1 MRRKIA
7 VIGAGP
13 AGLAAAYQL
22 VKNTSNE
29 VVVFETSDMPGGM
42 CKSIRLWDCTVD
54 IGPHRFF
61 SYDTRVN
68 KLWLEVVGKDYKM
81 INRLTRIFYENK
93 FFYYPVQ
100 IFDALKK
107 VGLFTAIQCFFS
119 YVKQKIRPIKLD
131 GSFETWVTGRFGKK
145 LYLIFFKTYSEK
157 LWGVKCT
164 DLDDDFA
171 SQRIKKLSMSGVLF
185 NALKLK
191 KNKHKTLA
199 DKFAYPIEG
208 TGMVYQRMAD
218 FIESHNGKIH
228 YNTPVQKVVVENG
241 CATGLVLQ
249 RSDSVEL
256 FDEIIS
262 TMPFT
267 DLIEQIS
274 DLPVGIKHLSG
285 KLKYRN
291 TVMVYLK
298 VEGIDLYDDNWLY
311 VHSTDL
317 QMGRVTNFRN
327 WIPELYGKN
336 DITILALEYWCYDDD
351 DLWQYSD
358 EDCIQLAKTEI
369 QKTGLIKGKS
379 VKEGFVYKIHRAYP
393 TYHKGYKNDLNPMED
408 FVRTIANLQCI
419 GRYGAFKYNNQ
430 DHSLLMGILAAE
442 NVNELAGHNL
452 WKVNTDYDSYQES
465 SLITETGLGKSNV

>member
-1 MRRKIA
+1 MKRKIA

-22 VKNTSNE
+22 VKNTSHE
-29 VVVFETSDMPGGM
+29 VVVFEASDMPGGM
-42 CKSIRLWDCTVD
+42 CKSIKLWDCTVD

-68 KLWLEVVGKDYKM
+68 KLWMEVVGKDYKM
-81 INRLTRIFYENK
+81 VHRLTRIFYKDK

-100 IFDALKK
+100 AFDALKK
-107 VGLFTAIQCFFS
+107 VGFFVAVQCFFS
-119 YVKQKIRPIKLD
+119 YIKQKIAPIKLD
-131 GSFETWVTGRFGKK
+131 GSFETWVTSRFGKK
-145 LYLIFFKTYSEK
+145 LYSIFFKTYSEK

-171 SQRIKKLSMSGVLF
+171 SQRIKKLSMSEVLL

-191 KNKHKTLA
+191 KNRHKTLA

-208 TGMVYQRMAD
+208 TGMVYQRMAN
-218 FIESHNGKIH
+218 FIESHNGKIY
-228 YNTPVQKVVVENG
+228 YNASVQKIMVENG
-241 CATGLVLQ
+241 RATGIVL
-249 RSDSVEL
+249 RGNEHVEL

-267 DLIEQIS
+267 DLIIQMS
-274 DLPVGIKHLSG
+274 CLPTEIEHLVR

-298 VEGIDLYDDNWLY
+298 IEGLGLFDDNWLY

-336 DITILALEYWCYDDD
+336 DITILALEYWCYDNDE
-351 DLWQYSD
+351 LWQYSD
-358 EDCIQLAKTEI
+358 EEYILLAKMEI
-369 QKTGLIKGKS
+369 QKAGLIKDKS
-379 VKEGFVYKIHRAYP
+379 VSDGFVYKIHRAYP
-393 TYHKGYKNDLNPMED
+393 TYHKGYKNDLTPLEEY
-408 FVRTIANLQCI
+408 VRTIANLQCI

-442 NVNELAGHNL
+442 NINELAGHDL
-452 WKVNTDYDSYQES
+452 WEVNTDYDSYQES
-465 SLITETGLGKSNV
+465 SLITETGLEKNNG

>member
-1 MRRKIA
+1 MKKKIA
-7 VIGAGP
+7 IIGAGP

-22 VKNTSNE
+22 VKNTFNE
-29 VVVFETSDMPGGM
+29 VVMFEASDMPGGM
-42 CKSIRLWDCTVD
+42 CKSIKLWDCTVD

-81 INRLTRIFYENK
+81 VNRLTRIFYENK
-93 FFYYPVQ
+93 FFYYPIQ
-100 IFDALKK
+100 AFDALKK
-107 VGLFTAIQCFFS
+107 VGIFTAVQCFFS
-119 YVKQKIRPIKLD
+119 YVKQKISPIKSD
-131 GSFETWVTGRFGKK
+131 ASFETWVTSRFGKK
-145 LYLIFFKTYSEK
+145 LYSIFFKTYSEK

-171 SQRIKKLSMSGVLF
+171 SQRIKKLSLSEVLL

-191 KNKHKTLA
+191 RNKHKTLA

-218 FIESHNGKIH
+218 FIESRNGKIH

-241 CATGLVLQ
+241 RATGLVLQ
-249 RSDSVEL
+249 TSNHVEL

-267 DLIEQIS
+267 DLIAQIP

-298 VEGIDLYDDNWLY
+298 VEGIDLFDDNWLY
-311 VHSTDL
+311 IHSADL
-317 QMGRVTNFRN
+317 QVGRVTNFRN
-327 WIPELYGKN
+327 WIPELYGIN
-336 DITILALEYWCYDDD
+336 EITILALEYWCYDDD

-358 EDCIQLAKTEI
+358 EECFRLAKTEI
-369 QKTGLIKGKS
+369 QKTGLIKYKS
-379 VKEGFVYKIHRAYP
+379 VSEGFIYKIHRAYP
-393 TYHKGYKNDLNPMED
+393 TYHKGYKNDLNPLEEY
-408 FVRTIANLQCI
+408 VRTIVNLQCI

-442 NVNELAGHNL
+442 NINELAGHNL
-452 WKVNTDYDSYQES
+452 WKVNTDYDSYQEN
-465 SLITETGLGKSNV
+465 SLITETGLEKSNG

>member
-1 MRRKIA
+1 MKRKIA

-22 VKNTSNE
+22 VKNASNE
-29 VVVFETSDMPGGM
+29 VFVFEASATPGGM
-42 CKSIRLWDCTVD
+42 CKSIKLWNCTVD

-81 INRLTRIFYENK
+81 VNRLTRIFYKNH
-93 FFYYPVQ
+93 FFYYPIQ
-100 IFDALKK
+100 AFDALKK
-107 VGLFTAIQCFFS
+107 VGFFTAAQCFFS
-119 YVKQKIRPIKLD
+119 YLKQKMTPIKLD
-131 GSFETWVTGRFGKK
+131 GSFETWVTSRFGKK
-145 LYLIFFKTYSEK
+145 LYSIFFKTYSEK

-164 DLDDDFA
+164 ELDDDFA
-171 SQRIKKLSMSGVLF
+171 SQRIKKLSMSEVLLT
-185 NALKLK
+185 ALRLK
-191 KNKHKTLA
+191 KNTHKTLA
-199 DKFAYPIEG
+199 DKFAYPVEG
-208 TGMVYQRMAD
+208 TGMVYQRMAN
-218 FIESHNGKIH
+218 FIEAHNGKFY

-241 CATGLVLQ
+241 KAVGIMLQ
-249 RSDSVEL
+249 KSNHVEL
-256 FDEIIS
+256 FDEVIS

-267 DLIEQIS
+267 DLITQIS
-274 DLPVGIKHLSG
+274 GLPTEIEHLAK

-298 VEGIDLYDDNWLY
+298 VEGVDLFDDNWLY
-311 VHSTDL
+311 VHSADL
-317 QMGRVTNFRN
+317 QMGRITNFRN

-351 DLWQYSD
+351 SLWRYSD
-358 EDCIQLAKTEI
+358 EEYIRLAKTEI

-379 VKEGFVYKIHRAYP
+379 VGEGFIYKIPRAYP
-393 TYHKGYKNDLNPMED
+393 TYHKGYKNDLKPLEEY
-408 FVRTIANLQCI
+408 VQKIAGLQCI

-442 NVNELAGHNL
+442 NINELAGHNL

-465 SLITETGLGKSNV
+465 SLITETGLEEKR